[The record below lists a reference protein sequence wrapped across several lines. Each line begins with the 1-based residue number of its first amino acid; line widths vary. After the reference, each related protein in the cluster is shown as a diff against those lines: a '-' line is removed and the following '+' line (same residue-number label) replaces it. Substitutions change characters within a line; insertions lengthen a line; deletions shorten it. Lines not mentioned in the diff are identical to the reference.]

1 MNPLLEPIERALSDD
16 ATVETKQAGIVAC
29 RTILAAL
36 EAEPGK
42 AIALPGV
49 HPAPVSPLSG
59 LSADQVFDVMIAKLR
74 TMVDAKGGAT
84 APTTNVGAPLRI
96 PMIVL
101 PPTK

>member
-1 MNPLLEPIERALSDD
+1 MNPLIEPIERALSPD
-16 ATVETKQAGIVAC
+16 ATAETKQAGAVAC
-29 RTILAAL
+29 RAILSAL

-42 AIALPGV
+42 AIAVPGV

-59 LSADQVFDVMIAKLR
+59 LSADQVFDLMIGKLR

-101 PPTK
+101 PSRK